1 MSENLIKREMP
12 AKVGGDPTWPVQY
25 SFADIIGNSPKFL
38 KTKELALQA
47 AKGGSSVLL
56 IGESGTG
63 KEMFAHAIHGASDRS
78 AFPFVPVDCSAIP
91 RELFEAELFGFTAG
105 AFTNAAKEGKPG
117 KFELAQG
124 GAVFLDEVAE
134 IPMDM
139 QGKFLRVLQD
149 HRVVRVG
156 GVAPIPVAF
165 AIIAATNRDLE
176 SMVAQGLFRRDL
188 MYRLDVIRIEIP
200 SLCERPEDI
209 PLLVE
214 YLWKQ
219 KSRELEKPVKLSAEA
234 LRMLEEY
241 TWPGNVREL
250 VNIVERLLVSAS
262 KSVIEPQDLPAF
274 LIKAPTG
281 QLLHFPTFHLQTILQ
296 EVERQT
302 LERALRQSQGNR
314 SKAAH
319 LVGLSRASLY
329 RKLKLHGL
337 TDIEG
342 EEEIL
347 RRPLGR

>member
-1 MSENLIKREMP
+1 MNEDLIKSEMP
-12 AKVGGDPTWPVQY
+12 AKVSGNSAWPVQY
-25 SFADIIGNSPKFL
+25 TFADLIGNSPKFI
-38 KTKELALQA
+38 KAKELALQA

-56 IGESGTG
+56 MGESGTG
-63 KEMFAHAIHGASDRS
+63 KEMFAHAIHGASARS

-91 RELFEAELFGFTAG
+91 RELFEAELFGYTAG

-117 KFELAQG
+117 KFELAKG
-124 GAVFLDEVAE
+124 GTIFLDELAE
-134 IPMDM
+134 IPMGM
-139 QGKFLRVLQD
+139 QVKLLRVLQD
-149 HRVVRVG
+149 RRVVRVG

-200 SLCERPEDI
+200 SLCERLEDI
-209 PLLVE
+209 PPLVE
-214 YLWKQ
+214 YHWKE
-219 KSRELEKPVKLSAEA
+219 KSRELEKPVKLSADT
-234 LRMLEEY
+234 LRKLEEY

-262 KSVIEPQDLPAF
+262 KSVVEPQDLPAF
-274 LIKAPTG
+274 LTKAPTG
-281 QLLHFPTFHLQTILQ
+281 RLLPFPSFHLRTILQ

-302 LERALRQSQGNR
+302 LERALRQSRGNR

-319 LVGLSRASLY
+319 LEGLSRASFY

-337 TDIEG
+337 TDIAG
-342 EEEIL
+342 KEEIL
-347 RRPLGR
+347 RRFP